1 MASTAERR
9 HGLRYALIPMCLV
22 LTMCSL
28 RNGAARA
35 EGGQTQL
42 KIGFSSRAFVNAPR
56 EDIGVA
62 ANILVQK
69 VARRTVSQAES
80 HVYETPAE
88 MARDINAKKL
98 DVIALTPEDF
108 LDLSGRALIDP
119 VMLTAGERGH
129 EVEFLLLVRKDSR
142 IRNIRE
148 LRNRSIAMPAKVVQY
163 GNMYFTWVDNLV
175 NREGF
180 HDMGKFF
187 SCVREARNPSQALMQ
202 VFFRQADACAVS
214 RQVFDLTNELN
225 PQIGRD
231 IMALARI
238 DRLAGGII
246 AVRRDLPEDLRQKIT
261 QAMLTLHE
269 DPEGRQLFVMFQM
282 SRLVPFRPEY
292 LNATKAFFSE
302 HRNRRLRVG
311 GRP

>member
-1 MASTAERR
+1 MATTAERR
-9 HGLRYALIPMCLV
+9 HRLRYAVIPIFLL
-22 LTMCSL
+22 LTICSL

-35 EGGQTQL
+35 DGGQTQL
-42 KIGFSSRAFVNAPR
+42 KIGFSSRTFVNAPQ
-56 EDIGVA
+56 EDVRVA

-69 VARRTVSQAES
+69 VARRTVSSAQS
-80 HVYETPAE
+80 RIYETSTE
-88 MARDINAKKL
+88 MARDLKVKEL

-108 LDLSGRALIDP
+108 LDLSSRAPIDP
-119 VMLTAGERGH
+119 VMVTAGERGH

-163 GNMYFTWVDNLV
+163 GNMYFTWIENLV
-175 NREGF
+175 SREGF

-187 SCVREARNPSQALMQ
+187 SYVREARNPSQALMQ

-292 LNATKAFFSE
+292 LGATKAFFAE
-302 HRNRRLRVG
+302 HRNHRRWAG
-311 GRP
+311 GRH